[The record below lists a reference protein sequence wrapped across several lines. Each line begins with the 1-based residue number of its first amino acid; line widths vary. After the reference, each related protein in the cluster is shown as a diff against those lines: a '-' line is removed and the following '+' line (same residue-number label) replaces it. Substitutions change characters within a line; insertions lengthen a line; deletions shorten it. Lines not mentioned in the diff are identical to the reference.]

1 MTTRTLKKIWLTT
14 VSRAALRFSLAV
26 ERDALTSET
35 QLALGLVARIRLWFQ
50 MLWGSVQRTETLSP
64 VLTDIPPNRYYKR
77 RRNSRPSK
85 QSRVNPLTLLMLRHR
100 GLIACQQWLYHY
112 SVAGRIW
119 WCFHHLNPIFAN
131 RRTVTFCESGFA
143 IAAICNAPLSP
154 D

>member
-26 ERDALTSET
+26 ERDALTSGT

-77 RRNSRPSK
+77 RRNSRGGAHLVVFSSLK
-85 QSRVNPLTLLMLRHR
+85 SYLCKSTHR
-100 GLIACQQWLYHY
+100 YVL
-112 SVAGRIW
+112 
-119 WCFHHLNPIFAN
+119 
-131 RRTVTFCESGFA
+131 
-143 IAAICNAPLSP
+143 
-154 D
+154 